1 MKIDSTNVTRGIGLA
16 VAALVFLIDQGA
28 KYYVTGPLGLS
39 FEGAELRLLPIFDLR
54 YVENVGVSL
63 GLLRANGDVM
73 RWLLVLL
80 TAGIAG
86 GVVWWM
92 FREKKLPDIA
102 ALGLVLGG
110 ALGNILDRSRLGY
123 VVDFADLHF
132 GQWRPFLVFNVADAA
147 ITIGV
152 LILLIR
158 ALFVRDKAPAAP
170 AAPVENEVN
179 A

>member
-1 MKIDSTNVTRGIGLA
+1 MNAVNVTRGIGVL
-16 VAALVFLIDQGA
+16 VALLVFLVDQGV
-28 KYYVTGPLGLS
+28 KYYVTGPLGLWY
-39 FEGAELRLLPIFDLR
+39 EGAIWHTQLPFFDVR
-54 YVENVGVSL
+54 YVQNIGVSL
-63 GLLRANGDVM
+63 GLLRANSELM
-73 RWLLVLL
+73 RWMLVAL
-80 TAGIAG
+80 TAAIAA

-92 FREKKLPDIA
+92 LRERKLPDVA

-110 ALGNILDRSRLGY
+110 AMGNILDRVRLGF

-158 ALFVRDKAPAAP
+158 ALFIREKPATQD
-170 AAPVENEVN
+170 PVENLN